1 MSELVKEAVELL
13 EVLPDSEQG
22 FAVEFLKKLVLAWD
36 PDFTKL
42 TPLERRELEEARTE
56 EETVSHAAI
65 NWD

>member
-1 MSELVKEAVELL
+1 MSELVKEAIELL

-36 PDFTKL
+36 PDFTRL
-42 TPLERRELEEARTE
+42 TTRERRELEEARAE
-56 EETVSHAAI
+56 EETVSHDAI